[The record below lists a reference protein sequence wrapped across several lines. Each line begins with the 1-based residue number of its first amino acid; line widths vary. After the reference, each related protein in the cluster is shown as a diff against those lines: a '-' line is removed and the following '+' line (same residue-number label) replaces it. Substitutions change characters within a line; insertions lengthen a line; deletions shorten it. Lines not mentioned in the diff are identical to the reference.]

1 VRLDRHFR
9 AVGLVEVGCPSMTSP
24 VFSQEKEIGSGNHMS
39 GFAHLELE
47 VAAIVLPKRRNPC
60 VHVLDV
66 EACGNDFEMSMRRC
80 EPDPCRFVGQGIV
93 SGSHYRNDVLVGEGW
108 QSETRCVPFLVQ
120 IQILRMTLIATN
132 CMNVPGFFDQETEKE
147 IFLGQRPYVVFAI

>member
-1 VRLDRHFR
+1 MRLGQRFR
-9 AVGLVEVGCPSMTSP
+9 AVGLVEVGCQSMTSP
-24 VFSQEKEIGSGNHMS
+24 AFSQEKEIGYGNHMS

-47 VAAIVLPKRRNPC
+47 GAATVLPKKKSPC
-60 VHVLDV
+60 AHVLDV

-108 QSETRCVPFLVQ
+108 QSESRCAPFLVQ
-120 IQILRMTLIATN
+120 TQILSMTLIATN

-147 IFLGQRPYVVFAI
+147 FFLGQRPYVVFAI

>member
-1 VRLDRHFR
+1 MWLGRRFR
-9 AVGLVEVGCPSMTSP
+9 AVGLVEVGCQSMTSP

-47 VAAIVLPKRRNPC
+47 GAVIVLPKRRSSC

-66 EACGNDFEMSMRRC
+66 EVYGNGFEMSMRRC
-80 EPDPCRFVGQGIV
+80 EPDPYRFVGQEIV
-93 SGSHYRNDVLVGEGW
+93 SGSHYRNDVLAGEDL

-120 IQILRMTLIATN
+120 IQILSMTLIATN

-147 IFLGQRPYVVFAI
+147 FFLDQRPYVVFAI